1 MANKT
6 TRKQTTRRSRNRR
19 GSSRRLVR
27 KNKTCKRGGGMFDNM
42 KYATVGADVFI
53 ATGYKRAKNALLS
66 YPVENWPPVYRM
78 PGGQSTLN
86 VFQISELYKT
96 YYRDK
101 GNYVKVPKYTYT
113 KTPIGTYVYSQK
125 GSETT
130 PVLQPDDFKDVL
142 TYVVENKGD
151 SKSGPVQNV
160 RNERYA
166 NFAESL
172 DKFIQGTDELKSMT
186 KIPVNPLAS
195 MKNILTNALS
205 TGDGRQMIANAQNSA
220 KSLLNTDLARNV
232 TGAVMKNAPGP
243 LGAVARIAPGFTGA
257 VATKAASTVA
267 GLAAKNPVGAM
278 KMVKNLGLFG
288 SK

>member
-1 MANKT
+1 
-6 TRKQTTRRSRNRR
+6 
-19 GSSRRLVR
+19 
-27 KNKTCKRGGGMFDNM
+27 MFDNM

-53 ATGYKRAKNALLS
+53 ATGYKRAKDALLS
-66 YPVENWPPVYRM
+66 YPVANWPPVYRM

-96 YYRDK
+96 YYRDN
-101 GNYVKVPKYTYT
+101 GNFVKVPKYTYT
-113 KTPIGTYVYSQK
+113 KTPIGTYVYSRK

-166 NFAESL
+166 NFAETL
-172 DKFIQGTDELKSMT
+172 DNFVKNTAALKSMV

-243 LGAVARIAPGFTGA
+243 LGAVARLAPGIAGT
-257 VATKAASTVA
+257 VATKAVGTAAS
-267 GLAAKNPVGAM
+267 LAAADPSRALGVAKKFGA
-278 KMVKNLGLFG
+278 FG
-288 SK
+288 SNWS

>member
-1 MANKT
+1 
-6 TRKQTTRRSRNRR
+6 
-19 GSSRRLVR
+19 
-27 KNKTCKRGGGMFDNM
+27 MFDNM
-42 KYATVGADVFI
+42 KYATVGADVFK
-53 ATGYKRAKNALLS
+53 ATGYKRAKDALLS
-66 YPVENWPPVYRM
+66 YPVANWPPFYRM
-78 PGGQSTLN
+78 PGRQPTLN

-96 YYRDK
+96 YYYK
-101 GNYVKVPKYTYT
+101 NGGQFVKVPKYTYT
-113 KTPIGTYVYSQK
+113 KTPIGTYVYSEK
-125 GSETT
+125 ELETT
-130 PVLQPDDFKDVL
+130 SILQPDDFKDVL

-172 DKFIQGTDELKSMT
+172 DTFIQNTAELKGMA

-195 MKNILTNALS
+195 MKNILTKALS

-243 LGAVARIAPGFTGA
+243 LGTIARLAPGIVGT
-257 VATKAASTVA
+257 VATKAASTAA
-267 GLAAKNPVGAM
+267 GLAVKDPVGAM
-278 KMVKNLGLFG
+278 EMAKKIGMLG
-288 SK
+288 SKLT

>member
-1 MANKT
+1 
-6 TRKQTTRRSRNRR
+6 
-19 GSSRRLVR
+19 
-27 KNKTCKRGGGMFDNM
+27 MFDNM
-42 KYATVGADVFI
+42 KYATVGADVFK
-53 ATGYKRAKNALLS
+53 ATGYKRAKEALSS
-66 YPVENWPPVYRM
+66 YPVANWPPFYRM
-78 PGGQSTLN
+78 PGSQSTLN
-86 VFQISELYKT
+86 VFQISELYNT

-166 NFAESL
+166 NFAETL
-172 DKFIQGTDELKSMT
+172 DNFVKNSKALQSME

-195 MKNILTNALS
+195 MRNILTNALS

-243 LGAVARIAPGFTGA
+243 LGTFASIAPRIAGT
-257 VATKAASTVA
+257 VVTKAAGTVA
-267 GLAAKNPVGAM
+267 GFAVNNPSRAM
-278 KMVKNLGLFG
+278 AIANKSGLLG
-288 SK
+288 SKWP